1 MPGLF
6 LTLRAFPEPQQTRV
20 VSSAKSPHHSF
31 RLILSNRLLMRILAS
46 DFTMTVAQLTRGA
59 LFVLFVDIYM
69 GLPTWSSGLFLVQFV
84 FGIERSI
91 ILVLTIAQGLA
102 QGSGNL
108 MLRSMVADVADQHRL
123 HTGEDRTALFFSVFS
138 ISMKTGMA
146 VAVGIALPL
155 VSWLGFDPHVAHN
168 SPSALHGLLL
178 TFALGPAILHS
189 LAALCVSGFPLDAA
203 AHERVRQQLAERE
216 VESILN

>member
-123 HTGEDRTALFFSVFS
+123 HTGEDRTALFLSVFS

-178 TFALGPAILHS
+178 TFALGPAILHA

>member
-155 VSWLGFDPHVAHN
+155 VSWLGFDPHVPHN

-178 TFALGPAILHS
+178 TFALGPAILHA